1 MGRATVTTPD
11 GHKVP
16 CYDLE
21 RTVCDIVRSRSKID
35 LQVFSAALQSYVR
48 RGDKQLD
55 LLDSYAKELGIR
67 GVVGQYLAVLL

>member
-1 MGRATVTTPD
+1 MTTPD